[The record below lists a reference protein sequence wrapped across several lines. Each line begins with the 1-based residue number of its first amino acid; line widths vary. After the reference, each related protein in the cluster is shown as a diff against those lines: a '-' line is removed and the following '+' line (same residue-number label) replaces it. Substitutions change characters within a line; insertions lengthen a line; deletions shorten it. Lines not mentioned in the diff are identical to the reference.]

1 MGLQQVSVINHH
13 DKPLKDKHLGIIYEF
28 NPNDRVLVPI
38 SAAVHFF
45 GLGLKDKSIA
55 WKRYG
60 FTDTERGN
68 AYLKKFEVEVVEMVP
83 EGDEVK
89 AIKEEH
95 EKTVTELTAEYE
107 GKISILEE
115 DHRQEVKRLQ
125 DRIAELEKPG
135 KTAKK

>member
-1 MGLQQVSVINHH
+1 
-13 DKPLKDKHLGIIYEF
+13 
-28 NPNDRVLVPI
+28 
-38 SAAVHFF
+38 
-45 GLGLKDKSIA
+45 
-55 WKRYG
+55 
-60 FTDTERGN
+60 
-68 AYLKKFEVEVVEMVP
+68 
-83 EGDEVK
+83 VK